1 MTIFPKKKK
10 KEKLVTVFFFGAF
23 DTNNIIFH
31 MVNPY
36 LLFPYIKNTSF
47 VYHWPSQRKHPF
59 TCHDEK
65 EKGNIKKKKK
75 K

>member
-1 MTIFPKKKK
+1 
-10 KEKLVTVFFFGAF
+10 
-23 DTNNIIFH
+23 

-75 K
+75 KVIEKGKGNI